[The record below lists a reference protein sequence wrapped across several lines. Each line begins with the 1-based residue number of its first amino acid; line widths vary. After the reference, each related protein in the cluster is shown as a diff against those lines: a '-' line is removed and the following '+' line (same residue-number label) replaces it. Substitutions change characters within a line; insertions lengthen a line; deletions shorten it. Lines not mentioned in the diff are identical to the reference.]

1 MPEIKTRKI
10 AESSASNGR
19 TQDGH
24 KQGRQ
29 ALIELLEHIATL
41 ARVDGEMEMALA
53 IDSALE
59 ACVQIHLDKSRLQ
72 STGDVESLH

>member
-10 AESSASNGR
+10 ADASASHGR
-19 TQDGH
+19 DGH
-24 KQGRQ
+24 KHGRQ

-41 ARVDGEMEMALA
+41 ARVDGEGEMAQA

-59 ACVQIHLDKSRLQ
+59 ACVQIHLDKCRHQ
-72 STGDVESLH
+72 SKSDADSLH

>member
-10 AESSASNGR
+10 ADASASHGR
-19 TQDGH
+19 DGH
-24 KQGRQ
+24 KHGRQ

-53 IDSALE
+53 IGSALE

-72 STGDVESLH
+72 STGDVESFH